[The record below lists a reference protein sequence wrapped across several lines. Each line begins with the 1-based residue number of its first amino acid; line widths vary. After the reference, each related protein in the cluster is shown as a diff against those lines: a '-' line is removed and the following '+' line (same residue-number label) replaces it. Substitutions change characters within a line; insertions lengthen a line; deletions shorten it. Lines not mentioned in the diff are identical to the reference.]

1 MFICKFGERETDEE
15 RETLSFRMWPPVVG
29 GHSRRHRI
37 SWFVLLVVFVFGC
50 SCIQPSHAWK
60 LRDLT
65 PQKDALTGTP
75 IAAKS
80 SKTMYKE
87 MPMRKIA
94 RIVKDT
100 NSKDEDEDGVDGDQQ
115 EDGGGDVEETT
126 YAFEKVHSTH
136 FDLPLKP
143 VAKLSKPDVEM
154 EEEEEKEEA
163 ESGDQVS
170 SFLDPLLEITSS
182 ILLKSDPDEPGW
194 WEWLRS
200 LRKTEEDNMQHK
212 KKNDEPSAADE
223 TIDVDS
229 PSWWSYLNR
238 IPFKLIYEFLVTNV
252 QSIREAVELDVI
264 EAAQETSE
272 AAEQPREPLSSQH
285 FENLLLTVSSFV
297 PNYTTVESIDCR
309 RMGQIFQR
317 QVRGQKMWALQM
329 MDSSGKIGAGLLRG
343 NANQLGDFDSCM
355 EIRTKVKLKENQTV
369 RIKGKY
375 CLASVDIVAE
385 DDDLKLPVHL
395 MQGRNMLRSHLDD
408 VRPVNNYIQMRF
420 HNSAS
425 SPNTLFQGFQL
436 LNGLCAC
443 PMHAV
448 ETMLKQF

>member
-1 MFICKFGERETDEE
+1 
-15 RETLSFRMWPPVVG
+15 MWPPVVG
-29 GHSRRHRI
+29 GHSRRHRL

-50 SCIQPSHAWK
+50 SCIQPSDAWK

-65 PQKDALTGTP
+65 PQKDALTGAP

-87 MPMRKIA
+87 LPMRKIA
-94 RIVKDT
+94 RIVKDIE
-100 NSKDEDEDGVDGDQQ
+100 SKDEDEDADESDK
-115 EDGGGDVEETT
+115 EDESEAGEEHP
-126 YAFEKVHSTH
+126 YEFEKVHSTN

-143 VAKLSKPDVEM
+143 VAKLSQPDVEL

-170 SFLDPLLEITSS
+170 SFLDPLLELTSS
-182 ILLKSDPDEPGW
+182 ILPQTDPDEPGW

-200 LRKTEEDNMQHK
+200 LRKSEEEKMQNK
-212 KKNDEPSAADE
+212 KKNDEE
-223 TIDVDS
+223 TETDSSTDGES

-252 QSIREAVELDVI
+252 QSIREAVEQ
-264 EAAQETSE
+264 EAVESATE
-272 AAEQPREPLSSQH
+272 AAEAEPPREPLSPQH

-297 PNYTTVESIDCR
+297 PNYTNVENIDCR

-329 MDSSGKIGAGLLRG
+329 MDASGKISSGLLRG

-355 EIRTKVKLKENQTV
+355 EIRTKVKLKENQSV
-369 RIKGKY
+369 KIKGKY
-375 CLASVDIVAE
+375 CLASIDVAAE

-395 MQGRNMLRSHLDD
+395 LQGRNMFRSHVDD
-408 VRPVNNYIQMRF
+408 VRSTTIIVLTMR
-420 HNSAS
+420 
-425 SPNTLFQGFQL
+425 
-436 LNGLCAC
+436 
-443 PMHAV
+443 
-448 ETMLKQF
+448 